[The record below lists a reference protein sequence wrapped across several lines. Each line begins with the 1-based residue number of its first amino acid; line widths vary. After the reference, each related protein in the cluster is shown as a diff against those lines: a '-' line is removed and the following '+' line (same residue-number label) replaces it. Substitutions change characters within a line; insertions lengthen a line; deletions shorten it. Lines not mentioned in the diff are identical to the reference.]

1 MIFSKKKFIKII
13 LFTLQLYK
21 SNWKKYSLN
30 MSILFFTLI
39 SMKTLIGYR
48 YAYEKT
54 MYTLTK
60 FNNNIGDF
68 SIFKINNSKKIIG
81 ENLFVNQFSKITN
94 FDLDLILKND
104 FIKNQE
110 YEYFLQNSTFAI
122 VSNGIKSIPQLL
134 IGVDPKFKKFY
145 ESSSEVNQW
154 IPNYKYT
161 GFSNL
166 DGFRL
171 TDVNLKKFSISN
183 NQNLSNDQ
191 RIFSAFGKTRDGY
204 VNAINLTLEGNYSSG
219 NSILDLRDA
228 KTTTQVI
235 ESLTEDKSY
244 SSISFFS
251 NKKKPTNED
260 LEKINLKFKNS
271 QSPYVVIANT
281 SKEINP
287 TYFGSLSFVDSLVIT
302 FIEFILLTGLIG
314 FISISYMIAL
324 NRKKDIGIFQTLG
337 FKLSDIRFMML
348 FENILVSIPVLIAS
362 LLSYQ
367 IISLSLNKSEILYQT
382 LGFGGGIYLKLEL
395 PFTYQITIG
404 LVLALFFILIQFF
417 INNKLLDESIISKI
431 SDKEA

>member
-1 MIFSKKKFIKII
+1 MIFLNKKIIKII
-13 LFTLQLYK
+13 LFTFQLYK

-30 MSILFFTLI
+30 MSILFVTLI
-39 SMKTLIGYR
+39 SMNMLIGYR

-68 SIFKINNSKKIIG
+68 SIFKINNSKKMLG
-81 ENLFVNQFSKITN
+81 ENLFVNQFSKISSI
-94 FDLDLILKND
+94 DLELILNTD
-104 FIKNQE
+104 FIKNKD
-110 YEYFLQNSTFAI
+110 YEFFLQNSTFAI
-122 VSNGIKSIPQLL
+122 ISNGIKSIPQLL
-134 IGVDPKFKKFY
+134 IGTDPKFKKFY

-183 NQNLSNDQ
+183 DQNLSGDQ
-191 RIFSAFGKTRDGY
+191 RTFSAFGKTKDGY
-204 VNAINLTLEGNYSSG
+204 VNAINLTLEGNYSTG

-228 KTTTQVI
+228 KTTTQAI
-235 ESLTEDKSY
+235 ENLTEDKSY
-244 SSISFFS
+244 ASISFFS
-251 NKKKPTNED
+251 RNNKPTNED
-260 LEKINLKFKNS
+260 LEKINLIFKTS
-271 QSPYVVIANT
+271 QSPYIAIANT

-324 NRKKDIGIFQTLG
+324 NRKKDIGILQTLG
-337 FKLSDIRFMML
+337 FKANDIRLMLL
-348 FENILVSIPVLIAS
+348 FENLLVSIPVLIAS

-367 IISLSLNKSEILYQT
+367 IISLSINKSKILYQT
-382 LGFGGGIYLKLEL
+382 LGFGGEIYLKLEL
-395 PFTYQITIG
+395 PFTYQIAIG
-404 LVLALFFILIQFF
+404 FVLAIFFLLIQLF
-417 INNKLLDESIISKI
+417 INNKLLDESIINKI